1 MSNSVQSVGGGV
13 FVVDGQ
19 SMDYATLVLSL
30 QVERVNL
37 LDKQLVAQAQ
47 GIQERNALIA
57 QANDMLARVQQLKN
71 QAAQNNNVTN
81 GGAEMKKFFDAN
93 GIKYDTT
100 GNDFLHNKDEWEVA
114 IQGLKNF
121 TDKLNSQSELD
132 FIRVQNL
139 NNKREQ
145 ALELT
150 TNQLQKDSK
159 IKNDII
165 GNTR

>member
-57 QANDMLARVQQLKN
+57 QANDMLARVQQ
-71 QAAQNNNVTN
+71 
-81 GGAEMKKFFDAN
+81 
-93 GIKYDTT
+93 
-100 GNDFLHNKDEWEVA
+100 
-114 IQGLKNF
+114 
-121 TDKLNSQSELD
+121 
-132 FIRVQNL
+132 
-139 NNKREQ
+139 
-145 ALELT
+145 
-150 TNQLQKDSK
+150 
-159 IKNDII
+159 
-165 GNTR
+165 

>member
-159 IKNDII
+159 IKNAII

>member
-1 MSNSVQSVGGGV
+1 MSNNVQSVGGGI

-30 QVERVNL
+30 QLERVNL

-71 QAAQNNNVTN
+71 QAAQNNGATN
-81 GGAEMKKFFDAN
+81 GGADMKKFFDAN

-100 GNDFLHNKDEWEVA
+100 GNDMINTKDEWEVA